1 MNSKGLKIAGGAFL
15 LVAMECFGMNAYA
28 QSPDAVSVAPQGAAQ
43 SDVSSDAA
51 PDASTDAPP
60 AGGSTQLG
68 MPLVKNLLSDQKAIW
83 ESPFHLRW
91 SDTNW
96 LLPFAGA
103 TAVFI
108 ATDHS
113 AMQGISSNPTSTKR
127 YVNVSN
133 YGLAALAGLDGGM
146 YLWGRFSNDDHRR
159 ETGILAGEAAVD
171 SLAVAT
177 ALKYSLGRERPYQN
191 PNMPFFSGG
200 DAFPSDHSI
209 VAWAAASVFAHEYP
223 GPLTQI
229 MAYGLA
235 SAVSAS
241 RVFGRQHSP
250 SDVFVGA
257 ALGWLIGQHVYRAH
271 HDPELGGGNWE
282 SWSERMV
289 ESDRTTS
296 SKGSPYVPL
305 DSWIY
310 PALERL
316 IALDYVETAF
326 LDSKP
331 WTRSECATFLEEA
344 GTRLG
349 EGRPD
354 AEEAQKLYEALHA
367 EFAGDLD
374 VLSGDRSRQA
384 RLESVY
390 TRVTDIS
397 GTPLNDSYHFG
408 QTIVNDLGRP
418 YAQGFNSIAGFSGWA
433 TTGRF
438 AFYLRGEYQH
448 APSAP
453 AYSQAVQN
461 FIAQVDNNPV
471 QPPHAT
477 PEINQFALLD
487 AYALTN
493 VDNWE
498 LSFGKQGLW
507 WGPAVGGSLTVSDNA
522 SPFVMFRARQVM
534 ASEFPSFL
542 RYLGPMKLDFFV
554 GQLEGNLYPAR
565 PLMHG
570 QKITIQRTKYLQLS
584 LSMMTEFGGVGRPI
598 TAGSIFNSYFSI
610 RSSDSYPAY
619 DNPGKREFAFDFS
632 YNIPGLRDW
641 LTFYS
646 DALLPEDNPTQAP
659 GFTPVDLNQN
669 PIYVPRRAAL
679 RPGLYLSHVPGVPK
693 LDFRVEAVYTNPATP
708 RSILGEY
715 IYYNDYYHDLFTNN
729 GFLIGDW
736 VGREGMGF
744 QGWTT
749 YWLGART
756 NVQFAYR
763 HAKVASDFIPHGE
776 TINDGS
782 TKVNWQIGSD
792 FTLTAGLQYER
803 WLAPVLAP
811 TAQSNWTS
819 SIGVTFWPRAGSR

>member
-1 MNSKGLKIAGGAFL
+1 
-15 LVAMECFGMNAYA
+15 
-28 QSPDAVSVAPQGAAQ
+28 
-43 SDVSSDAA
+43 
-51 PDASTDAPP
+51 
-60 AGGSTQLG
+60 
-68 MPLVKNLLSDQKAIW
+68 
-83 ESPFHLRW
+83 
-91 SDTNW
+91 
-96 LLPFAGA
+96 
-103 TAVFI
+103 
-108 ATDHS
+108 
-113 AMQGISSNPTSTKR
+113 
-127 YVNVSN
+127 
-133 YGLAALAGLDGGM
+133 
-146 YLWGRFSNDDHRR
+146 
-159 ETGILAGEAAVD
+159 
-171 SLAVAT
+171 
-177 ALKYSLGRERPYQN
+177 
-191 PNMPFFSGG
+191 
-200 DAFPSDHSI
+200 
-209 VAWAAASVFAHEYP
+209 
-223 GPLTQI
+223 
-229 MAYGLA
+229 
-235 SAVSAS
+235 
-241 RVFGRQHSP
+241 
-250 SDVFVGA
+250 
-257 ALGWLIGQHVYRAH
+257 
-271 HDPELGGGNWE
+271 
-282 SWSERMV
+282 
-289 ESDRTTS
+289 
-296 SKGSPYVPL
+296 
-305 DSWIY
+305 
-310 PALERL
+310 
-316 IALDYVETAF
+316 
-326 LDSKP
+326 
-331 WTRSECATFLEEA
+331 
-344 GTRLG
+344 LG

-498 LSFGKQGLW
+498 LSFGKQSLW
-507 WGPAVGGSLTVSDNA
+507 WDPAVGGSLTVSDNA